1 MKKLEDTKGVVK
13 KAVNR
18 RTDNTMLKRKRIKG
32 QTTIYK
38 TQDRSLK
45 IEQHYPTKKTR
56 DEFRCSTSSRKNSG
70 VLRAPE
76 RIQVFY
82 ELQKGRVVAPVLLL
96 LNDTNIGIVLN
107 SNEHR

>member
-38 TQDRSLK
+38 TQYRSLK
-45 IEQHYPTKKTR
+45 IEQHYPTKKNR
-56 DEFRCSTSSRKNSG
+56 DDYRCSTSSRKNSG
-70 VLRAPE
+70 DLRAPE
-76 RIQVFY
+76 R
-82 ELQKGRVVAPVLLL
+82 
-96 LNDTNIGIVLN
+96 
-107 SNEHR
+107 